1 MTPSFPLPK
10 LPSRASDSH
19 KGSFGTAVLIGGS
32 RGMSGAITLSGQAAL
47 RGGCGLTF
55 IACPEQIWPMVA
67 AAEPSFLTIPLPD
80 DSGVLRADAFDVSA
94 DWLQKADAVGIGPGL
109 GQGPGQQKLVS
120 ELYSKLTQPLVI
132 DADGLNNLASQ
143 LASLSAPAGPRVLTP
158 HPGEMSRLTGKT
170 TEEIQ
175 LNREAVAMEFAKA
188 HSCIVVLKG
197 AQTIV
202 TDGAEVFVNMT
213 GNNGLGTGGT
223 GDVLT
228 GLLTSLLAQGMS
240 PLHAAHMAVHVH
252 GHAGDLAAE
261 QLGVRGL
268 IASDLPHYVALAL
281 KELE

>member
-1 MTPSFPLPK
+1 MTPSYPLPK
-10 LPSRASDSH
+10 LPSRSSDSH

-32 RGMSGAITLSGQAAL
+32 RGMSGAIALSGMAAL

-55 IACPEQIWPMVA
+55 IACPEQVWPMVA
-67 AAEPSFLTIPLPD
+67 ATDPSFLTIPLPD
-80 DSGVLRADAFDVSA
+80 ENGVLTANAFTAEA

-109 GQGPGQQKLVS
+109 GQGSSQQQLVS
-120 ELYSKLTQPLVI
+120 ELYAKLPQPLVV

-143 LASLSAPAGPRVLTP
+143 LQSLSAPAGPRVLTP
-158 HPGEMSRLTGKT
+158 HPGEMSRLTGKST
-170 TEEIQ
+170 AEIQ
-175 LNREAVAMEFAKA
+175 ENREAVAMEFAKA
-188 HSCIVVLKG
+188 HGCVLVLKG

-202 TDGAEVFVNMT
+202 TDGAEMFVNMT

-228 GLLTSLLAQGMS
+228 GLLTSLLAQGMTA
-240 PLHAAHMAVHVH
+240 LDAAHMAVHVH
-252 GHAGDLAAE
+252 GHAADVAVE

-268 IASDLPHYVALAL
+268 IASDLPHYLALAL